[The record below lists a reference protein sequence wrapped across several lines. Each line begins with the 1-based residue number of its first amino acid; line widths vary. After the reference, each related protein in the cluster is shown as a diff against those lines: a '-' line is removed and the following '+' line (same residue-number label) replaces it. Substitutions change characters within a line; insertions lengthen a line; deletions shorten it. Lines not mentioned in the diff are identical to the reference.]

1 MIEELKKY
9 PNKVAFTGSVALKLY
24 GATHRKPNNI
34 NIIVHNLNN
43 AKSILSAQGYQLTNS
58 HPKNKHYEFEKKNK
72 KSINVFVGGSKLAPR
87 FNSTVMLNGV
97 RVVKLENLLKQKQ
110 ETLNNFPQPHRIP
123 IIKGNIEAIKSLI
136 NKKIQTYTPPPR
148 STPPSPIRRPSSA
161 NFTTPIKGRRL
172 F

>member
-43 AKSILSAQGYQLTNS
+43 AKSILKGYQMTNS
-58 HPKNKHYEFEKKNK
+58 HPKNKHYEFEKKNN
-72 KSINVFVGGSKLAPR
+72 KSINVFVSGSKLAPR
-87 FNSTVMLNGV
+87 FNNTVMLNGV
-97 RVVKLENLLKQKQ
+97 RVVKLENLLIQKQ
-110 ETLNNFPQPHRIP
+110 ETLNNFPQKNRIP
-123 IIKGNIEAIKSLI
+123 IIKRNIEAIKSLI
-136 NKKIQTYTPPPR
+136 NKKIQTSTPPPR
-148 STPPSPIRRPSSA
+148 STTPSPIRRV